1 LELLLREGPAVAEEA
16 KAHLP
21 VNDDIASTFHVALRT
36 GQRLGDRIS
45 DHGIETQLL
54 LGPRVIGETCD
65 DGRERNRVDECAA
78 AVSRR
83 LRW

>member
-21 VNDDIASTFHVALRT
+21 VNDDIASAFHVTLRA
-36 GQRLGDRIS
+36 GQRLRDRIFH
-45 DHGIETQLL
+45 HGIGTQLL
-54 LGPRVIGETCD
+54 LGPRVIGETCG
-65 DGRERNRVDECAA
+65 DGRERNRIDECAA